1 MIWIQGKELCRR
13 TVANTSFSLLLLPT
27 KYQITFTATPIVD
40 STLVLAVTTSTEYS
54 VQGSCMY
61 CVSVLCQALMA
72 TLFL

>member
-40 STLVLAVTTSTEYS
+40 STLVLAVTSTEYS

-61 CVSVLCQALMA
+61 SVSVLCQALMA